1 MKPVSVVQTGVGAS
15 AWKSI
20 NFHAQ
25 EVNIGIGVGV
35 TGSVTYT
42 IEYTYDDVN
51 NLIPASVAEPLVF
64 PLAGMIGRTTSAD
77 ANILWPIAYL
87 RINVTAGSGTAR
99 MVFVQ
104 SDIEG

>member
-1 MKPVSVVQTGVGAS
+1 MKPVSVAQTGVGAS

-25 EVNIGIGVGV
+25 EVNIGIGVQL
-35 TGSVTYT
+35 TGAATYT

-51 NLIPASVAEPLVF
+51 NLPEGVLSPLVF
-64 PLAGMIGRTTSAD
+64 PLSTMTNQTASAD
-77 ANILWPIAYL
+77 GQILFPITYL
-87 RINVTAGSGTAR
+87 RIRVTAGLGTAR

-104 SDIEG
+104 SDIIG